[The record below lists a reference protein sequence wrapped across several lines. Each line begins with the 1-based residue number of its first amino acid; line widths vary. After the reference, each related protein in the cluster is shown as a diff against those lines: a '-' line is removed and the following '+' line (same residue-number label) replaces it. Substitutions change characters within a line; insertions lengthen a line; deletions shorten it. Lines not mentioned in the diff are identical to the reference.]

1 MARKK
6 QIAQPARTGQAA
18 QVRCPGRPQ
27 LAAEPQFFGL
37 RVQVRTN
44 ALADKAFNVG
54 RWGTVQHFLVE
65 CGKRLAMPL

>member
-1 MARKK
+1 M
-6 QIAQPARTGQAA
+6 
-18 QVRCPGRPQ
+18 RCPGRPQ